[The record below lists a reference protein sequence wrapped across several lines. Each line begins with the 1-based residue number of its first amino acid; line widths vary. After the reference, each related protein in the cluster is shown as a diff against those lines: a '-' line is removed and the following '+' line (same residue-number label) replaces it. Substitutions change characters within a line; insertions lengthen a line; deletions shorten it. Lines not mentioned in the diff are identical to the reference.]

1 MITYRQPFFG
11 EYPITQYYGEKITS
25 SFHTGIDYGCPMGT
39 PICASADGV
48 IRFIGM
54 DKTGYGNCVIIEHD
68 VNHATL
74 YAHLSTLG
82 TIYFPGTKVKQGEV
96 IGWSGST
103 GNSTGPHLHFEA
115 RRQWNDFRSHFDP
128 MNLPLMSVDDSVN
141 EIGEEDQQDETVLSA
156 YPDLLNDIPSGPVV
170 VAASSGAFMHNERF
184 TAKQAVPFGT
194 KLYFTGKTKEKG
206 GLTFCECTVWIA
218 ANDGSTQILLPDR

>member
-1 MITYRQPFFG
+1 MITYRQPFTG
-11 EYPITQYYGEKITS
+11 DYPITQYYGETYTS
-25 SFHTGIDYGCPMGT
+25 SFHTGIDYACPLGT
-39 PICASADGV
+39 PIFASADGV

-68 VNHATL
+68 ATHATL

-115 RRQWNDFRSHFDP
+115 RHQWNDFRSHFNPFD
-128 MNLPLMSVDDSVN
+128 LPLMSMDDSIN
-141 EIGEEDQQDETVLSA
+141 DENKETEFSSLS
-156 YPDLLNDIPSGPVV
+156 DNFGSGPVSI
-170 VAASSGAFMHNERF
+170 VAPSGAFIHNKEF
-184 TAKQAVPFGT
+184 TSKQVIPYGT
-194 KLYFTGKTKEKG
+194 KLFFTGNTKKKD
-206 GLTFCECTVWIA
+206 GLTFCECIVWIA
-218 ANDGSTQILLPDR
+218 ANDGKTQILLPEKQ

>member
-1 MITYRQPFFG
+1 MITYRQPFTG
-11 EYPITQYYGEKITS
+11 DYPITQYYGETYTS
-25 SFHTGIDYGCPMGT
+25 SFHTGIDYACPLGT
-39 PICASADGV
+39 PIFASADGV

-115 RRQWNDFRSHFDP
+115 RHQWNDFRSHFNPFD
-128 MNLPLMSVDDSVN
+128 LPLMSMDDSIN
-141 EIGEEDQQDETVLSA
+141 DENKETEFSSLS
-156 YPDLLNDIPSGPVV
+156 DNFGSGPVSI
-170 VAASSGAFMHNERF
+170 VAPSGAFMHNKEF
-184 TAKQAVPFGT
+184 TSKQVIPYGT
-194 KLYFTGKTKEKG
+194 KLFFTGNTKKKD
-206 GLTFCECTVWIA
+206 GLTFCECIVWIA
-218 ANDGSTQILLPDR
+218 ANDGETQILLPEKQ